1 MSWELH
7 ESKVGTLFV
16 TSYNPIYIHLKDFIC
31 QIASKT
37 GQGKR
42 FECHENSW
50 DCVASGSYSLF
61 SIFPPPGCPFLLTFL
76 TEAKKLLLNLNTSIR
91 SEMFFLAAWFNLIT
105 LFNSCFTHWTDFCL
119 ISLLLGNK
127 PFPQWL
133 LTLEFHFHFTF
144 S

>member
-91 SEMFFLAAWFNLIT
+91 SEMFFWQPGSILSHYL
-105 LFNSCFTHWTDFCL
+105 THV
-119 ISLLLGNK
+119 
-127 PFPQWL
+127 L
-133 LTLEFHFHFTF
+133 LTELIFAWSVYSWEINL
-144 S
+144 SPSDC